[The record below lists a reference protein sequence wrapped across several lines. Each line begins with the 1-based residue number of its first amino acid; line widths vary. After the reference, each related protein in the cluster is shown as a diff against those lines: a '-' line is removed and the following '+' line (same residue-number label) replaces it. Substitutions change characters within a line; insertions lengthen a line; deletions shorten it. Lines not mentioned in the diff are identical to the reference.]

1 MKVEFRVNDR
11 KHSIEI
17 RPGELLVETLRR
29 LGYKSVKHA
38 CDTASCGACSVQL
51 DGNPVLSCRTFTAAV
66 DGHVIKTVEGFSK
79 EGELSAVQKALV
91 EEGAVQCGFCIPALV
106 VTAEALLSENP
117 TPTEEDIK
125 TYLNGNLC
133 RCTGYVSQN
142 HAIMKAAEI
151 RRSAASVS
159 SKDQGELS

>member
-17 RPGELLVETLRR
+17 EPGELLVETLRR

-66 DGHVIKTVEGFSK
+66 DGHDVKTVEGFSK
-79 EGELSAVQKALV
+79 EGELSVVQKALV
-91 EEGAVQCGFCIPALV
+91 DEGAVQCGFCIPGLV
-106 VTAEALLSENP
+106 VTAEALLKENLN
-117 TPTEEDIK
+117 PTEEEIK

-133 RCTGYVSQN
+133 RCTGYVSQT

-151 RRSAASVS
+151 RRSGTSAPVE
-159 SKDQGELS
+159 KRGERS